1 MMVFLIEMK
10 IYYLCLT
17 IMETNKFIKYAHIIN
32 VYSCILFSYLKLIIS
47 KTTFTIEYILMQ

>member
-1 MMVFLIEMK
+1 M
-10 IYYLCLT
+10 LT

-32 VYSCILFSYLKLIIS
+32 VYSCILFSYLKLIS

>member
-1 MMVFLIEMK
+1 M
-10 IYYLCLT
+10 LT